1 MNNELVSILIPTY
14 NREELIG
21 ATIQSALLQTY
32 SHIEVVVVD
41 NASTDGTWAVIKA
54 FASKDQRIKAFRNE
68 TNIGPVRNW
77 LRCVREANGVF
88 GKILWSDD
96 LLHPDFLSQAIRAM
110 GLPGVGFVYSPAM
123 FFDGVDP
130 LLGKRRYDTT
140 PSGLRHSSEFIA
152 GSLLARDYP
161 LSPGCAMF
169 RLADMRDCLIECVPN
184 RVGSDFSMH
193 AIGNDLLLFLLIAV
207 RYPYFVKLKEPLSYF
222 RAHAGS
228 ISEASEPGK
237 LVLHY
242 DIAKAW
248 FVATNSL
255 PARLVARFNG
265 FLATHLLLYRNNKF
279 GLRHMDD
286 FYPEIDT
293 HSIAWGWLP
302 LDLLRFFTKKIH
314 RYLVRAENSAAP

>member
-14 NREELIG
+14 NREGLIG
-21 ATIQSALLQTY
+21 ETIQSALSQSYT
-32 SHIEVVVVD
+32 HTEVIVVD
-41 NASTDGTWAVIKA
+41 NASTDDTWAVIQSLA
-54 FASKDQRIKAFRNE
+54 LKDKRIRAFRNE

-96 LLHPDFLSQAIRAM
+96 LLHPDFLSQAIQAI
-110 GLPGVGFVYSPAM
+110 GQPGVGFVYSPAL

-130 LLGKRRYDTT
+130 LLGQKRYDTP
-140 PSGLRHSSEFIA
+140 PSGMRLSSEFIE
-152 GSLLARDYP
+152 GSLLGRDYP

-169 RLADMRDCLIECVPN
+169 RLVDMRDCLIESVPN

-193 AIGNDLLLFLLIAV
+193 AIGNDLLLFLMVAM
-207 RYPYFVKLKEPLSYF
+207 RYPYFVKLIEPLSYF

-228 ISEASEPGK
+228 ISEASESAK
-237 LVLHY
+237 LVLNY

-255 PARLVARFNG
+255 PALLVARFNG
-265 FLATHLLLYRNNKF
+265 FLATHLLLYRKNAF
-279 GLRHMDD
+279 GLNGVDD
-286 FYPEIDT
+286 FYPQNGPRP
-293 HSIAWGWLP
+293 IAWGWLP

-314 RYLVRAENSAAP
+314 RYLQR

>member
-21 ATIQSALLQTY
+21 ETIQSALLQTY
-32 SHIEVVVVD
+32 SHIEVIVVD

-54 FASKDQRIKAFRNE
+54 FASKDHRIKAFRNE

-77 LRCVREANGVF
+77 LRCVREATGVF

-96 LLHPDFLSQAIRAM
+96 LLHPDFLSQAVHAM
-110 GLPGVGFVYSPAM
+110 GQPDVGFVYSPAL

-130 LLGKRRYDTT
+130 LLGKRRYDTP
-140 PSGLRHSSEFIA
+140 PSGRRLSHEFLK

-169 RLADMRDCLIECVPN
+169 RLADMRSCLMERVPN

-193 AIGNDLLLFLLIAV
+193 AIGNDLLLFLMIAV

-228 ISEASEPGK
+228 ISEAAEPGK

-248 FVATNSL
+248 FVSTNSL

-265 FLATHLLLYRNNKF
+265 FLATHLFLYRNNGF
-279 GLRHMDD
+279 GLRRVDD
-286 FYPEIDT
+286 FYPQT
-293 HSIAWGWLP
+293 GPHPIAWGWLP
-302 LDLLRFFTKKIH
+302 LDLLKFFTKKLH
-314 RYLVRAENSAAP
+314 RYFER